1 MACFLLNKSNITI
14 TIPKVEE
21 IDKVS
26 FYEIFV
32 KVGTVS
38 WKVKHRYSDFVNL
51 NDKLV
56 IDHCVNKDILPP
68 KKIIGKRD
76 PVFVEKRR
84 VGLENYLMSVIT
96 FLRETMPRTLA
107 EFLDFHK
114 YDILFLLQDM
124 SSSFLRDGDSILL
137 QSKRYQFNP
146 LQLHAIS
153 ERLKQ
158 PCPPAEMFDKCYD
171 FSHVLDVCCQLETAE
186 VEGSW
191 DPVGTSDIIPN
202 NCAFELS
209 VLKDLKELTLTRVAV
224 RKLYHTG
231 TLRQTLRRL
240 VVSQCRL
247 QSAADVLLCDAVH
260 KECGLENPPEDRIWQ
275 KLEEVDLSQNNI
287 KQFDNTLLLMP
298 NVKQLTANENQ
309 ITQVDNFTQ
318 LSGLTHLYLS
328 GNSISNTDDLH
339 LCLSNIVHLDLSQNM
354 ITSLA
359 GFSRLSSLQG
369 LDLGSN
375 IIPQVSEVQHI
386 QGLAQLDYLVLTGNP
401 VSTVVD
407 YRIKV
412 CHGDHFT

>member
-146 LQLHAIS
+146 LQ
-153 ERLKQ
+153 
-158 PCPPAEMFDKCYD
+158 
-171 FSHVLDVCCQLETAE
+171 VLEHFGRRAACICLDNEKPSQ
-186 VEGSW
+186 
-191 DPVGTSDIIPN
+191 
-202 NCAFELS
+202 
-209 VLKDLKELTLTRVAV
+209 KELDTVAV
-224 RKLYHTG
+224 MLALK
-231 TLRQTLRRL
+231 
-240 VVSQCRL
+240 VV
-247 QSAADVLLCDAVH
+247 
-260 KECGLENPPEDRIWQ
+260 KEGKTP
-275 KLEEVDLSQNNI
+275 V
-287 KQFDNTLLLMP
+287 
-298 NVKQLTANENQ
+298 
-309 ITQVDNFTQ
+309 
-318 LSGLTHLYLS
+318 
-328 GNSISNTDDLH
+328 
-339 LCLSNIVHLDLSQNM
+339 
-354 ITSLA
+354 
-359 GFSRLSSLQG
+359 FSRTIEPTYPNS
-369 LDLGSN
+369 
-375 IIPQVSEVQHI
+375 PQ
-386 QGLAQLDYLVLTGNP
+386 
-401 VSTVVD
+401 
-407 YRIKV
+407 
-412 CHGDHFT
+412 